1 MKDLK
6 SGIFVVLPCLLAVA
20 IAGVPAAWS
29 GKKDGKADRIE
40 FSGFLERYEDLRRAD
55 EFSEFVWGYTRKPLI
70 LRDYDKA
77 MIDPVLVYFH
87 PESRGVGVDPVK
99 LAELTAFFR
108 DRVVEELSEVRAVEI
123 VDEPGPGVMR
133 VRIALTDLNL
143 SRGAANVGAK
153 VAGAVTAGVGFL
165 VPSVDIG
172 GATMECEVL
181 DSATGER
188 LVAVVDTD
196 RGRRMLNFRS
206 MKSMGDAKAAMR
218 EWARDFRRNLQRI
231 HEGRLPEGLETPT
244 DRESRAP
251 VEPGP
256 DGP

>member
-1 MKDLK
+1 MSRRL
-6 SGIFVVLPCLLAVA
+6 SRAAIVFVWSLVVA
-20 IAGVPAAWS
+20 IAGAPAAWS
-29 GKKDGKADRIE
+29 GKRDQKADRIV
-40 FSGFLERYEDLRRAD
+40 FSGFLENYDDLRRAD
-55 EFSEFVWGYTRKPLI
+55 DFSEFVWGYTKKPLI
-70 LRDYDKA
+70 LRQYDKA
-77 MIDPVLVYFH
+77 LIDPVLVYFH
-87 PESRGVGVDPVK
+87 PEARGVGIDPSE
-99 LAELTAFFR
+99 LAELTTFFR
-108 DRVVEELSEVRAVEI
+108 DRVVEELAAIREVEI

-196 RGRRMLNFRS
+196 RGRRMFNFKS
-206 MKSMGDAKAAMR
+206 MKSKGDARSAMR

-231 HEGRLPEGLETPT
+231 HEGKLPEGVDP
-244 DRESRAP
+244 SK
-251 VEPGP
+251 
-256 DGP
+256 DGS